1 MFKSIFILPFL
12 FLSIYADNFDFKPFK
27 TELVKAENAYGY
39 VLDSPE
45 IKLYSSGVVVHNFG
59 TSQIIL
65 ATVNV
70 VAKENGLAKLQF
82 AVFDMLEQ
90 SALPLLKAVPEPKDE
105 VILNFL
111 YDRALII
118 APNEESYHLVEN
130 QFPNIYFTHID
141 VFGAQ
146 LIRASKAAPTKSDFK
161 TFCANNASGV
171 LVFALKDKAVFVDC
185 QDFKI
190 LYSSPLKTSNTQ
202 TELPFYSRIKGYR
215 NEFFDFKSPKVKD
228 YYQYYNSLLGLK

>member
-1 MFKSIFILPFL
+1 MFKFVFILPFL
-12 FLSIYADNFDFKPFK
+12 FLSIYADDFNLKPFK
-27 TELVKAENAYGY
+27 TELVKVEDIYGY
-39 VLDSPE
+39 VLDSPK

-59 TSQIIL
+59 TSQSIL
-65 ATVNV
+65 AKVSV
-70 VAKENGLAKLQF
+70 IAKENGLAKLQF
-82 AVFDMLEQ
+82 GVFDMLEQ
-90 SALPLLKAVPEPKDE
+90 SALPLPNAVPQPKDE

-118 APNEESYHLVEN
+118 APNEEDYRLIEN

-146 LIRASKAAPTKSDFK
+146 LIRTSKAAPTRSDFK

-215 NEFFDFKSPKVKD
+215 NEFFDFNSPKVKD